1 MSSAC
6 HQRHLVGRLLLS
18 EGIFHGSRSSPNLGR
33 DTWFCKH
40 CDHVFISFG
49 QNHLK
54 QDKTD
59 LNIRMS
65 WREVLKI
72 SLTPCIIYL
81 TVITQQYEE
90 HANIVICNANDA
102 TNISVF
108 KVCRASAQ
116 GHCGLSCAGKKRN
129 HQREIW
135 DDHGTKQRRVIWM
148 ECLKGSS

>member
-1 MSSAC
+1 
-6 HQRHLVGRLLLS
+6 
-18 EGIFHGSRSSPNLGR
+18 
-33 DTWFCKH
+33 
-40 CDHVFISFG
+40 
-49 QNHLK
+49 
-54 QDKTD
+54 
-59 LNIRMS
+59 MS

-135 DDHGTKQRRVIWM
+135 DDHGTKQRRVI
-148 ECLKGSS
+148 